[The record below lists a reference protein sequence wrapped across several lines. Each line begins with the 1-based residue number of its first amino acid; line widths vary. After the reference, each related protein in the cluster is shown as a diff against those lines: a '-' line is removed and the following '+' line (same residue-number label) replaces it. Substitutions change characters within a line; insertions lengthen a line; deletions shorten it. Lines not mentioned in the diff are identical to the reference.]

1 MKRALVLSALI
12 IGFGAF
18 AFPAQ
23 AQMNNKP
30 FSFKGSPDGGVGM
43 SIGGKQAIINQEIF
57 GSTPKNMI
65 RGADGQLLSLSMGEG
80 RVAIVSNEG
89 NSGFLPGFKGS
100 SFRGN
105 NPDMSYGVFNTFFSP
120 RNNDGISSS
129 TLAALH
135 TGSVISTWTARVATG
150 SEGISYLPSSSVDSW
165 TAMVDGLQ

>member
-1 MKRALVLSALI
+1 MKYPLFVFTLVLG
-12 IGFGAF
+12 IGFCAL
-18 AFPAQ
+18 PAQ

-30 FSFKGSPDGGVGM
+30 FSFKGTPDGGVGM
-43 SIGGKQAIINQEIF
+43 SMGGKQAILNQEIF

-65 RGADGQLLSLSMGEG
+65 RGADGQLLNLTMGEG

-100 SFRGN
+100 SFRGD

-150 SEGISYLPSSSVDSW
+150 SEGISFLPSSSVDNW